1 MDRSIA
7 IEVSAKR
14 RTKVIIWT
22 SCIALLLISAIWL
35 MRGFLKPALSTGD
48 ISISRVEVGAIEN
61 TINAAGEI
69 LPEFEEIISS
79 PIQASIQEVLL
90 EPGRKVTKGQS
101 ILRLDKSATESAY
114 ERLQFQME
122 SKANEI
128 RKLKLDLE
136 KSFFD
141 IKSNNNIKELRISN
155 LKDGV
160 TSAQRLL
167 KAGGGT
173 REEVEQAALNLKVAG
188 LEKLQLE
195 NEIRS
200 KQQTMKI
207 EIREAEIALA
217 IQKNDLE
224 ALKRKLDRADVV
236 ATRDGVVTWVNKNI
250 GASINEGEALVRIA
264 NLSSFKVA
272 GSIADN
278 MLDQIFN
285 SMPAI
290 IRIGGNQLK
299 GSIANISPAINN
311 NIVSFEIRLDV
322 KDSKILRPNQK
333 VDVFLVT
340 ESRPKVMRVA
350 NGPAFNGSGRQDV
363 FVLKD
368 GVAERRSVQT
378 GLSNFDYIE
387 VIRGVKAGE
396 EVITSDMSSYK
407 NYKVISIVNQQK

>member
-1 MDRSIA
+1 MDRSI
-7 IEVSAKR
+7 EVEISATKKR
-14 RTKVIIWT
+14 RRLII
-22 SCIALLLISAIWL
+22 IIGVLLALLLTVWVVRSL
-35 MRGFLKPALSTGD
+35 LKPSLRSSD
-48 ISISRVEVGAIEN
+48 ILVSKVELGAVEN
-61 TINAAGEI
+61 TISASGEV
-69 LPEFEEIISS
+69 LPEFEEILAS

-90 EPGRKVTKGQS
+90 DPGKKVVKGQS
-101 ILRLDKSATESAY
+101 ILRLDKSATQSEY

-128 RKLKLDLE
+128 SKLRLTLE
-136 KSFFD
+136 KSFYD

-155 LKDGV
+155 LKDNV
-160 TSAQRLL
+160 SAAQRLL

-173 REEVEQAALNLKVAG
+173 REDVEKASLDLKVAQ
-188 LEKLQLE
+188 LEKQQLE

-217 IQKNDLE
+217 IQQNDLQ
-224 ALKRKLDRADVV
+224 ALKRKLDKAEVV
-236 ATRDGVVTWVNKNI
+236 ASRDGVVTWVNKNI

-272 GSIADN
+272 GSMSDN
-278 MLDQIFN
+278 MLDQIYN
-285 SMPAI
+285 AMPAI
-290 IRIGGNQLK
+290 VRVGESHLR

-311 NIVSFEIRLDV
+311 NIVSFELRLDQ
-322 KDSKILRPNQK
+322 KDAKVLRPNQK

-340 ESRPKVMRVA
+340 QTRPKVMRVS
-350 NGPAFNGSGRQDV
+350 NGPAFNGAGRQDI

-368 GVAERRSVQT
+368 GVAERRTVET

-387 VIRGVKAGE
+387 IKSGLKPGDA
-396 EVITSDMSSYK
+396 VITTDMSTYK
-407 NYKVISIVNQQK
+407 NYQKIPIASN

>member
-1 MDRSIA
+1 MDRSIEV
-7 IEVSAKR
+7 EVSATKKR
-14 RTKVIIWT
+14 RRLII
-22 SCIALLLISAIWL
+22 IIGVLLALLLTVWVVRSL
-35 MRGFLKPALSTGD
+35 LKPSLRSSDILVST
-48 ISISRVEVGAIEN
+48 VELGAVEN
-61 TINAAGEI
+61 TISASGEV
-69 LPEFEEIISS
+69 LPEFEEILAS

-90 EPGRKVTKGQS
+90 DPGKKVVKGQS
-101 ILRLDKSATESAY
+101 ILRLDKSATQSEY

-128 RKLKLDLE
+128 SKLRLTLE
-136 KSFFD
+136 KSFYD

-155 LKDGV
+155 LKDNV
-160 TSAQRLL
+160 SAAQRLL

-173 REEVEQAALNLKVAG
+173 REDVEKAALDLKVAQ
-188 LEKLQLE
+188 LEKQQLE

-217 IQKNDLE
+217 IQQNDLQ
-224 ALKRKLDRADVV
+224 ALKRKLDRAEVV
-236 ATRDGVVTWVNKNI
+236 ASRDGVVTWVNKNI

-272 GSIADN
+272 GSMSDN
-278 MLDQIFN
+278 MLDQIYN
-285 SMPAI
+285 AMPAI
-290 IRIGGNQLK
+290 VRVGESHLR

-311 NIVSFEIRLDV
+311 NIVSFELRLDQ
-322 KDSKILRPNQK
+322 KDAKVLRPNQK

-340 ESRPKVMRVA
+340 QTRPKVMRVS
-350 NGPAFNGSGRQDV
+350 NGPAFNGAGRQDI

-368 GVAERRSVQT
+368 GVAERRTVET

-387 VIRGVKAGE
+387 IKSGLKSGDA
-396 EVITSDMSSYK
+396 VITTDMSTYK
-407 NYKVISIVNQQK
+407 NYQKIPIASN